1 MIVIAAIFFLA
12 IGILIG
18 ILIGLFLVIRYSNAG
33 YNQGFEDGMNWAEVE
48 FREMS
53 MYDDDI

>member
-1 MIVIAAIFFLA
+1 MIVIAAILFLA

-18 ILIGLFLVIRYSNAG
+18 LFLGSRYGNAG
-33 YNQGFEDGMNWAEVE
+33 YNQGFEDGVNWAEME
-48 FREMS
+48 FRELS

>member
-1 MIVIAAIFFLA
+1 MIVIAAILFLA

-18 ILIGLFLVIRYSNAG
+18 LFLGIRYSNAV
-33 YNQGFEDGMNWAEVE
+33 YNQGFEDGMNRAEVE